1 MLALPQT
8 ACAEGA
14 RPRWSSYVAVDD
26 VDASASQAK
35 KDGGNIHR
43 APDDIPGVGRF
54 ATISD
59 PQGATLALFK
69 PSASAE
75 AKGQPAAPGTP
86 GHGGWHELRVPL
98 ILVESL
104 GILEIGCQL
113 RHASRSS
120 RRLD

>member
-86 GHGGWHELRVPL
+86 GHGGWHELKVPL
-98 ILVESL
+98 ILVK
-104 GILEIGCQL
+104 
-113 RHASRSS
+113 
-120 RRLD
+120 